1 MRRKKQ
7 MDGASEAG
15 WLATYSDTVTL
26 LMCFFVL
33 LYSMSSID
41 ENKYEMIV
49 KSLNPDAVKHIVAGD
64 GNKTITESEQE
75 AIDEEFAEIYE
86 QLRKYIRENK
96 LENVI
101 EAGKSPDFAFITFKN
116 SVLFDGDQYIL
127 KDDGKKILNDIA
139 GALGEINDA
148 VFEIQILGHTSQ
160 GRPDEVNNVE
170 FDRFLSSNRATEV
183 LVFLQKKNIVEPYKL
198 VAMGYGQHRPIRPFE
213 TAEDRA
219 KNRRVEV
226 IFKKK
231 RINDNA
237 DTVREY
243 YRIMYK
249 DDPYVLEM
257 LKKQTK

>member
-1 MRRKKQ
+1 MRKKKTS
-7 MDGASEAG
+7 DASSEG
-15 WLATYSDTVTL
+15 SWLATYSDTVTL

-49 KSLNPDAVKHIVAGD
+49 KSLNPDAIKHVVAGD
-64 GNKTITESEQE
+64 GNKTIAEKQQE

-86 QLRKYIRENK
+86 QLTKYIRENK
-96 LENVI
+96 LEDVI
-101 EAGKSPDFAFITFKN
+101 EAGKSEEFAFITFKN
-116 SVLFDGDQYIL
+116 SVLFDGDQYVL
-127 KDDGKKILNDIA
+127 KEDGKKILNDIA
-139 GALGEINDA
+139 GALGEINNA
-148 VFEIQILGHTSQ
+148 VFEIHILGHTSQ
-160 GRPDEVNNVE
+160 GRPDEVNNID

-198 VAMGYGQHRPIRPFE
+198 VAIGYGQHRPIRPFDS
-213 TAEDRA
+213 AEDRA

-243 YRIMYK
+243 YRFMYK
-249 DDPYVLEM
+249 DDPYVLDM
-257 LKKQTK
+257 LEKQRK